1 MPKSED
7 IKDICGIMNLVN
19 GIWADIERK
28 KQMINNRKAYK
39 IFMGLSDVERKK
51 LSVKYEIEQIENFN
65 NKKWNNRFSY
75 FWNWLWMKHFKNNNN
90 NNNKEKN

>member
-1 MPKSED
+1 MG
-7 IKDICGIMNLVN
+7 IKVVDGITNHLN
-19 GIWADIERK
+19 GIWVDIERK

-75 FWNWLWMKHFKNNNN
+75 FWNWLWMKHFKNKNK
-90 NNNKEKN
+90 NKEKK